1 MLYVLEYRSKDFFG
15 NLSLKGA
22 DKRLYSDTDN
32 GTGGQDMR
40 KEF

>member
-1 MLYVLEYRSKDFFG
+1 MYWNIGVKIFFFG

-32 GTGGQDMR
+32 GTGGQDVR